1 MSPKLPVNTFQ
12 WTEDICQF
20 NKDFVKSYNEEGDE
34 AYFLEVYIHNFEM
47 LRELHYGLAFVP
59 EIINIEKVKQLVA
72 NLHNKK
78 KYVIR
83 IKKSKQPL
91 NHG

>member
-1 MSPKLPVNTFQ
+1 MLQKLPVNTFE
-12 WTEDICQF
+12 WTEDISQF

-59 EIINIEKVKQLVA
+59 EIINIEKAKQLVA

>member
-12 WTEDICQF
+12 WTEDISQF

-34 AYFLEVYIHNFEM
+34 AYFLEDYIHNFEM

-59 EIINIEKVKQLVA
+59 EIINIEKAKQLVA

>member
-12 WTEDICQF
+12 WTEDISQF

-47 LRELHYGLAFVP
+47 LREIHYGLAFVP